1 MLKLESY
8 ANKYQTIQMSR
19 TDGIL
24 EVKLHT
30 NGGPLHWSL
39 LPHGELTRAFHE
51 IGQDYENEVIILT
64 GTGAAFSGP
73 ALGPNGHNHV
83 SHPVTAMEWDKIY
96 FEGKHLLLNLL
107 NIEVPIIAAINGPT
121 LRHAEIPL
129 LSDIVLAADTATFQD
144 SAHFWGGL
152 VPGDGVHIVFPH
164 LMGTNRG
171 RYFLLTGQTINA
183 QDKTA
188 HVDVNEIISK
198 MPAMLDAQKQL
209 EKLSATYDAEYKTM
223 AEEYTNKMKK
233 YEQEA
238 NTVGDA
244 VNQTRQAEMQ
254 DLVKRITDYRDNAQ
268 KELQKKESDLVKPLM
283 DKIKASI
290 QKVGKAK
297 GYQYVLNV
305 ADLLLSDGPDLTADI
320 KKDLGF

>member
-1 MLKLESY
+1 MKRLK
-8 ANKYQTIQMSR
+8 
-19 TDGIL
+19 
-24 EVKLHT
+24 
-30 NGGPLHWSL
+30 SL
-39 LPHGELTRAFHE
+39 LIATVLF
-51 IGQDYENEVIILT
+51 L
-64 GTGAAFSGP
+64 GAS
-73 ALGPNGHNHV
+73 
-83 SHPVTAMEWDKIY
+83 
-96 FEGKHLLLNLL
+96 
-107 NIEVPIIAAINGPT
+107 
-121 LRHAEIPL
+121 
-129 LSDIVLAADTATFQD
+129 
-144 SAHFWGGL
+144 
-152 VPGDGVHIVFPH
+152 
-164 LMGTNRG
+164 
-171 RYFLLTGQTINA
+171 QTINA
-183 QDKTA
+183 QAKTA

-305 ADLLLSDGPDLTADI
+305 ADLLLADGPDLTADI
-320 KKDLGF
+320 KKDLGS